1 MSIECQ
7 SLTAEAL
14 EFFFRLGLQPMYVI
28 ITPFTLMEQNRLSPG
43 IHLAH
48 TDTKKKGNRS
58 QMRLKS
64 GIFMNDMDND

>member
-14 EFFFRLGLQPMYVI
+14 EFFLRLGLQPMYVI

-48 TDTKKKGNRS
+48 THTKKRKPQSNEA
-58 QMRLKS
+58 QDWH
-64 GIFMNDMDND
+64 FHE